1 MFARFIA
8 ARQLVFLAFCAG
20 ILGLCAPPAD
30 AELIVDLKVIGVS
43 GSATVD
49 PGSDGTRVFVTGP
62 DAVITVGIFANIRG
76 ADGNFANEGLVS
88 LAGGILS
95 SAPAGEPRGVIGTIG
110 SVARSAMY
118 TALGSQDGAA
128 NDLDGG
134 LGDLDWGGPVQT
146 QVAGWFIVRA
156 NTAPYPIMNS
166 ATSSAQLIGTFV
178 YSVSSVNPGG
188 TPTTL
193 SWLRRN
199 HPTAT
204 SNASWVEDW
213 DGASPT
219 ISSPPNHPSYRAG
232 TSVVLLAG
240 GAGPTPANFVM
251 TQASVTLPAVLINA
265 AATATIQARNSGG
278 QSGNF
283 NTARDGHVSSVVP
296 ATGGPIGPGELVN
309 LLVSM
314 DTSDYGL
321 RTGTVTITP
330 NTGGGNVTTVSVNV
344 GRATPATS
352 GTNLKAFDPA
362 NKLSAAVPA
371 GGSYAGLSSK
381 TTAGGNVVGTEAII
395 RAGTNR
401 GTQTKT
407 VEMNWRDRAD
417 QEKFPGQVPPM
428 PGPMSTLVSDVLNLT
443 GMAASPTD
451 PFVLQMS
458 YSEALLPKPEAEL
471 AAGGNIYLAWLDE
484 TGEQSQWRW
493 RRAVEGNTGQGANAV
508 QNYQGSWDQFS
519 AAYGTNLDV
528 LLGSWGVDTASNN
541 VWAVVN
547 HNSQFAVVPEP
558 ATWLL
563 LCMAIPGAVLV
574 RRRRK

>member
-1 MFARFIA
+1 MARP
-8 ARQLVFLAFCAG
+8 LVA
-20 ILGLCAPPAD
+20 LGLILSVFGGVLLPSAQAD
-30 AELIVDLKVIGVS
+30 LIIDIKPISAVGGATIDLINNRVIVES
-43 GSATVD
+43 
-49 PGSDGTRVFVTGP
+49 PG
-62 DAVITVGIFANIRG
+62 AVITFGIYANITG
-76 ADGNFANEGLVS
+76 ADAVTTNEGLVS
-88 LAGGILS
+88 CAGGILS
-95 SAPAGEPRGVIGTIG
+95 TAPAAGVRGVVGTIG
-110 SVARSAMY
+110 NVALATAY
-118 TALGSQDGAA
+118 TASGSSPGLQ
-128 NDLDGG
+128 NDLNG
-134 LGDLDWGGPVQT
+134 LGDLDWGGLSQLSAT
-146 QVAGWFIVRA
+146 GWFAPRA
-156 NTAPYPIMNS
+156 NTAPNPTWNEAGSI
-166 ATSSAQLIGTFV
+166 TQLIGTFT
-178 YSVSSVNPGG
+178 YTVSAVNVGG

-193 SWLRRN
+193 SYLRRE
-199 HPTAT
+199 HPTLPQT
-204 SNASWVEDW
+204 NAQWYE
-213 DGASPT
+213 DGALKTAPAGST
-219 ISSPPNHPSYRAG
+219 TYRAG
-232 TSVVLLAG
+232 LSVELLAG

-278 QSGNF
+278 EAGNF

>member
-1 MFARFIA
+1 MLRP
-8 ARQLVFLAFCAG
+8 LVAVGFLFSVFGGVLLPSAQADLIIDIKPISAVGGATIDLINNRVTVESAG
-20 ILGLCAPPAD
+20 
-30 AELIVDLKVIGVS
+30 
-43 GSATVD
+43 
-49 PGSDGTRVFVTGP
+49 
-62 DAVITVGIFANIRG
+62 AVITLGIYANTTG
-76 ADGNFANEGLVS
+76 ADGNTANDGITS
-88 LAGGILS
+88 FFGGILS
-95 SAPAGEPRGVIGTIG
+95 TAAGAGTRGVVGTIG
-110 SVARSAMY
+110 NVALASAY
-118 TALGSQDGAA
+118 TASGSQVGAA
-128 NDLDGG
+128 NDLNGS
-134 LGDLDWGGPVQT
+134 GDLDWGGLSHISAT
-146 QVAGWFIVRA
+146 GWFGPRA
-156 NTAPYPIMNS
+156 TTAPNPMLNPAGS
-166 ATSSAQLIGTFV
+166 TTQLIGTFT
-178 YSVSSVNPGG
+178 YTVSQVNVGG
-188 TPTTL
+188 TSTIL
-193 SWLRRN
+193 SYIRRN
-199 HPTAT
+199 HTVAS
-204 SNASWVEDW
+204 SNAIWTEDGVPKQAAK
-213 DGASPT
+213 DST
-219 ISSPPNHPSYRAG
+219 DYRAG
-232 TSVVLLAG
+232 LSVELLAG

-278 QSGNF
+278 EPGNF

-296 ATGGPIGPGELVN
+296 ATGGPIGPGELVS

-519 AAYGTNLDV
+519 AAHGTNLDV

>member
-1 MFARFIA
+1 MLRPLVAVGLLFSVFGGVLLPFAQADLIIDIKPISA
-8 ARQLVFLAFCAG
+8 VGGATIDLVNNRV
-20 ILGLCAPPAD
+20 
-30 AELIVDLKVIGVS
+30 IVDS
-43 GSATVD
+43 
-49 PGSDGTRVFVTGP
+49 PG
-62 DAVITVGIFANIRG
+62 AVITLGIYANIIG
-76 ADGNFANEGLVS
+76 SDADTTNDGLIS
-88 LAGGILS
+88 LFGGILS
-95 SAPAGEPRGVIGTIG
+95 SAPTVGVRGVIGTIG
-110 SVARSAMY
+110 NVALHANFTGTGAVPGGPLTNR
-118 TALGSQDGAA
+118 DGT
-128 NDLDGG
+128 
-134 LGDLDWGGPVQT
+134 GDLDWGPALDT
-146 QVAGWFIVRA
+146 TTSGWFAPRA
-156 NTAPYPIMNS
+156 TTAPTPMWNAPGS
-166 ATSSAQLIGTFV
+166 TVQQLGTFTYTV
-178 YSVSSVNPGG
+178 TEVNAGGSSTV
-188 TPTTL
+188 L
-193 SWLRRN
+193 SWIRRN
-199 HPTAT
+199 FTLGQQNAIWIEDGVAKNGTA
-204 SNASWVEDW
+204 N
-213 DGASPT
+213 SPT
-219 ISSPPNHPSYRAG
+219 YRAG
-232 TSVVLLAG
+232 LSVELLAG

-278 QSGNF
+278 EPGNF

-519 AAYGTNLDV
+519 AAHGTNLDV